1 MDGLEG
7 KRLPGL
13 GCPPL
18 MVGRNIPLSAGWK
31 EKFFLHPHTLASAV
45 QRSVT
50 APSTPAWGGAETD
63 GLPRV
68 ARLLSSQLAL
78 LQPASLSFILIRI
91 PLTYGALVL
100 VVSSPSYHGV

>member
-1 MDGLEG
+1 MDDLEG

-31 EKFFLHPHTLASAV
+31 EKIFLHPHTLASTV
-45 QRSVT
+45 QRNAT
-50 APSTPAWGGAETD
+50 APPP
-63 GLPRV
+63 LPGVELRQMFCQGC
-68 ARLLSSQLAL
+68 LGSYPPGWLCC
-78 LQPASLSFILIRI
+78 SLPVSFTLIRI

-100 VVSSPSYHGV
+100 VVSSPSCRGV